1 MMLRNDPRVKLRP
14 PRIEEHAMNVDLYTP
29 TLSLPRDGLI
39 ALRDARCTAVTALSG
54 ALWITE
60 DGAPRDIILEAGQ
73 RAHLCRPGLTLI
85 MALQPASLRLS
96 ERRDRAAR
104 GLGGWL
110 RRCLPGGPRD
120 RLDAIGSRIVSL

>member
-1 MMLRNDPRVKLRP
+1 
-14 PRIEEHAMNVDLYTP
+14 
-29 TLSLPRDGLI
+29 
-39 ALRDARCTAVTALSG
+39 
-54 ALWITE
+54 
-60 DGAPRDIILEAGQ
+60 
-73 RAHLCRPGLTLI
+73 